1 MGYEVPEYVLKNWYN
16 YQKNKAT
23 NWVSDNY
30 YNDIQA
36 YRLYT
41 LSLNG
46 TPEIGAMN
54 QLKSVELSKF
64 STYRLASA
72 YNLSGYSEICKA
84 MMNKT
89 KIGINEK
96 EFSYYYGSQL
106 REMAIE
112 LETLTLL
119 DDNRKVNS
127 LQLLINKIKLS
138 NSFNTQEA
146 AFYIMA
152 ISNYYKTTKTQNL
165 SFTYALNQQEKN
177 IINTKKT
184 LFTSVID
191 SKFIKAKNTLS
202 LQNNTNANVYF
213 QIVKDFIPTTKDT
226 TFYNNGINLVVNYLN
241 MENKKINVSKL
252 PQGYTFKMVVSI
264 TNTSGKQLTDMAI
277 EQLLPS
283 GWEIISSDNQN
294 NAVRNTDIRDDRIY
308 TYYDLPSQQT
318 IKISYLVNASFLG
331 NFFIPSVFSSSMYN
345 NKISAKTKSSNC
357 IIQ

>member
-1 MGYEVPEYVLKNWYN
+1 M
-16 YQKNKAT
+16 
-23 NWVSDNY
+23 SDNY

-64 STYRLASA
+64 ATYRLASA
-72 YNLSGYSEICKA
+72 YNGSGYSEICKA
-84 MMNKT
+84 IMKKIT
-89 KIGINEK
+89 IGINEK
-96 EFSYYYGSQL
+96 ESSYYYGSQL

-112 LETLTLL
+112 LETLILL

-127 LQLLINKIKLS
+127 LQLLMNKIRLS

-152 ISNYYKTTKTQNL
+152 ISNYYRAAKNQNL
-165 SFTYALNQQEKN
+165 SFIYALNQQEKN
-177 IINTKKT
+177 TINTKKP
-184 LFTSVID
+184 LFSSPLD

-202 LQNNTNANVYF
+202 LHNNTNANIYF
-213 QIVKDFIPTTKDT
+213 QIIKDFIPTTKDT
-226 TFYNNGINLVVNYLN
+226 TFYNNGINLAVTYLN

-252 PQGYTFKMVVSI
+252 PQGYTFKMEVSI
-264 TNTSGKQLTDMAI
+264 TNTSGKQLTDMAL

-283 GWEIISSDNQN
+283 GWEIITSDNQN
-294 NAVRNTDIRDDRIY
+294 NMIRNTDIRDDRIY
-308 TYYDLPSQQT
+308 TYYDLPNLQT

-345 NKISAKTKSSNC
+345 NKISAKTKSGNC